1 VCKKSNI
8 NEGNDNPSSSFE
20 LHLTI
25 TEEYTAK
32 MNDDKTEIPHL
43 IGKINMSKKE
53 QIILGTG
60 VCVNQG

>member
-1 VCKKSNI
+1 MCKKSNI
-8 NEGNDNPSSSFE
+8 NEGNDNPSSSLE

-43 IGKINMSKKE
+43 IGKINMSRKE
-53 QIILGTG
+53 RIILGTG